1 MHEVLRAL
9 IDRDRTVDQEMW
21 GSFWDRL
28 RDGALRSGETVALLS
43 SLSTRMPDGETLV
56 AMLRSLDERR
66 PDVAARSD
74 GTARPAGTARAEGT
88 ARPDGTANIV
98 GTGGGPATFNISTA
112 AAFVAAALGVRVVKT
127 GSRAYTSTCGSH
139 DLLDRLGIATT
150 TSYEQTDD
158 LLERFGI
165 AFPGNFVY
173 PREVALLA
181 RSIVPMDLRMIGGFV
196 NSVGPFLAAVPV
208 RAQIVGVSDRSLL
221 PALGQVAATVTDRRI
236 WLCSNEL
243 GVDELVDSVDNV
255 VLTNDG
261 TDAIS
266 LWAAAPE
273 TGAGAGTDAIAG
285 LRPAGAGED
294 VVDHFLGVLSGE
306 RTGPA
311 TRTVRLN
318 AAALAVASG
327 LIAEWPEAI
336 RAADDALRSG
346 AARDLV
352 DRLRARPARR
362 AVAAAR
368 AR

>member
-9 IDRDRTVDQEMW
+9 IDRDRTVDQELW
-21 GSFWDRL
+21 GSFWDQL
-28 RDGALRSGETVALLS
+28 RDGTLRSGETVALLS
-43 SLSTRMPDGETLV
+43 SLSTRMPDRDTLV

-66 PDVAARSD
+66 PTVPARL
-74 GTARPAGTARAEGT
+74 
-88 ARPDGTANIV
+88 DGTANIV

-112 AAFVAAALGVRVVKT
+112 AAFVAAALGVRIVKT
-127 GSRAYTSTCGSH
+127 GSRAYTSSCGSH
-139 DLLDRLGIATT
+139 DLLDRLGIGRTS
-150 TSYEQTDD
+150 SYEQTDD

-181 RSIVPMDLRMIGGFV
+181 RSIVPMDLRMIGGFI

-208 RAQIVGVSDRSLL
+208 SAQLVGVSDRSLV
-221 PALGQVAATVTDRRI
+221 PTLGHVAATAAATVAGRRI

-243 GVDELVDSVDNV
+243 GIDELVSSVDNV

-261 TDAIS
+261 TDGIRLPAE
-266 LWAAAPE
+266 APG
-273 TGAGAGTDAIAG
+273 TGTGTGTGPGTDAIAE
-285 LRPAGAGED
+285 LRPAGRGED
-294 VVDHFLGVLSGE
+294 VVAHFLGVLSGE
-306 RTGPA
+306 GTGLA

-327 LIAEWPEAI
+327 LIDGWPEAI
-336 RAADDALRSG
+336 GAADDALRSG

-352 DRLRARPARR
+352 ERLRARPARR
-362 AVAAAR
+362 TAAAVR

>member
-9 IDRDRTVDQEMW
+9 IDRDRAVVDQEMW
-21 GSFWDRL
+21 GSFWDQL

-43 SLSTRMPDGETLV
+43 SLSTRMPDRDTLV

-66 PDVAARSD
+66 PAV
-74 GTARPAGTARAEGT
+74 TARLDR
-88 ARPDGTANIV
+88 TANIV

-112 AAFVAAALGVRVVKT
+112 AAFVAAALGVRIVKT

-139 DLLDRLGIATT
+139 DLLDRLGIGTT
-150 TSYEQTDD
+150 TSYEQTDA

-181 RSIVPMDLRMIGGFV
+181 RSIVPMDLRMIGGFI

-208 RAQIVGVSDRSLL
+208 SAQLVGVSDHSLV
-221 PALGQVAATVTDRRI
+221 PTLGQVAATVADRRI

-243 GVDELVDSVDNV
+243 GVDELVSSVDNV

-261 TDAIS
+261 TDAIR
-266 LWAAAPE
+266 LRAEAPG
-273 TGAGAGTDAIAG
+273 TPASGTDPIAG
-285 LRPAGAGED
+285 LRPTSEGED
-294 VVDHFLGVLSGE
+294 VVDHFLGVLSGAG
-306 RTGPA
+306 TALA
-311 TRTVRLN
+311 TRTVCLN

-327 LIAEWPEAI
+327 LIDGWPEAI
-336 RAADDALRSG
+336 RAADGALRSG

-352 DRLRARPARR
+352 DRLRAHPARR
-362 AVAAAR
+362 VITTAR

>member
-9 IDRDRTVDQEMW
+9 IDRDRTVVDQEMW
-21 GSFWDRL
+21 GSFWDQL

-43 SLSTRMPDGETLV
+43 SLSTRMPDRDTLV

-66 PDVAARSD
+66 PVVAARLD
-74 GTARPAGTARAEGT
+74 
-88 ARPDGTANIV
+88 DTANIV

-112 AAFVAAALGVRVVKT
+112 AAFVAAALGVRIVKT

-139 DLLDRLGIATT
+139 DLLDRLGIGTT
-150 TSYEQTDD
+150 TSYEQTDA
-158 LLERFGI
+158 LLDRFGI

-181 RSIVPMDLRMIGGFV
+181 RSIVPMDLRMIGGFI

-208 RAQIVGVSDRSLL
+208 SAQLVGVSDHSLL
-221 PALGQVAATVTDRRI
+221 PTLGEVAATVADRRI

-243 GVDELVDSVDNV
+243 GIDELVSSVDNV

-261 TDAIS
+261 TDAIR
-266 LWAAAPE
+266 LRAEAPGAPKAPGNGTGTG
-273 TGAGAGTDAIAG
+273 TGAIAE
-285 LRPAGAGED
+285 LRPTGAGED
-294 VVDHFLGVLSGE
+294 VVDHFLGVLSGGG
-306 RTGPA
+306 TGLA
-311 TRTVRLN
+311 TRTVCLN

-327 LIAEWPEAI
+327 LIGGWPEAI
-336 RAADDALRSG
+336 RAAEDALRSG

-352 DRLRARPARR
+352 DRLRAHPARR
-362 AVAAAR
+362 VTTTAR

>member
-21 GSFWDRL
+21 GSFWDQL

-43 SLSTRMPDGETLV
+43 SLSTRMPDGETL
-56 AMLRSLDERR
+56 AGMLRSLDERR
-66 PDVAARSD
+66 PAAAAWLD
-74 GTARPAGTARAEGT
+74 DA
-88 ARPDGTANIV
+88 ANIV

-112 AAFVAAALGVRVVKT
+112 AAFVAAALGVRTVKT

-150 TSYEQTDD
+150 TSYEQTDA

-165 AFPGNFVY
+165 AFPGHFVY

-181 RSIVPMDLRMIGGFV
+181 RSIVPMDLRMIGGFI

-208 RAQIVGVSDRSLL
+208 SAQLVGVSDRSLL
-221 PALGQVAATVTDRRI
+221 PTLGQVAATVADRRI

-243 GVDELVDSVDNV
+243 GIDELVSSVDNV

-261 TDAIS
+261 TDGFRLRAE
-266 LWAAAPE
+266 APGTG
-273 TGAGAGTDAIAG
+273 TGAIAE
-285 LRPAGAGED
+285 LRPTGGGED
-294 VVDHFLGVLSGE
+294 VVDHFLGVLSGDG
-306 RTGPA
+306 TALA
-311 TRTVRLN
+311 TRTVCLN

-327 LIAEWPEAI
+327 LISGWPEAI
-336 RAADDALRSG
+336 TAADDALRSG
-346 AARDLV
+346 AARDLA

-362 AVAAAR
+362 VVATAR

>member
-9 IDRDRTVDQEMW
+9 IGRDRAVVDQEMW
-21 GSFWDRL
+21 GSFWDQL

-43 SLSTRMPDGETLV
+43 SLSTRMPDRDTLV

-66 PDVAARSD
+66 PAVAARLD
-74 GTARPAGTARAEGT
+74 R
-88 ARPDGTANIV
+88 TANIV

-112 AAFVAAALGVRVVKT
+112 AAFVAAALGVRIVKT

-139 DLLDRLGIATT
+139 DLLDRLGIGTT
-150 TSYEQTDD
+150 TSYEQTDA

-181 RSIVPMDLRMIGGFV
+181 RSIVPMDLRMIGGFI

-208 RAQIVGVSDRSLL
+208 SAQLVGVSDHSLL
-221 PALGQVAATVTDRRI
+221 PTLGQVAASVADRRI

-243 GVDELVDSVDNV
+243 GVDELVSSVDNV

-261 TDAIS
+261 TDAIR
-266 LWAAAPE
+266 LRAQA
-273 TGAGAGTDAIAG
+273 AGTVPGTPGSGSGSATGTGSIAE
-285 LRPAGAGED
+285 LRPTGAGED
-294 VVDHFLGVLSGE
+294 VVDHFLAVLSGDG
-306 RTGPA
+306 TALA
-311 TRTVRLN
+311 TRTVCLN

-327 LIAEWPEAI
+327 LIDGWPEAI

-352 DRLRARPARR
+352 DRLRAHPARR
-362 AVAAAR
+362 AVATAR

>member
-21 GSFWDRL
+21 GSFWDQL

-43 SLSTRMPDGETLV
+43 SLSTRMPDRDTLV
-56 AMLRSLDERR
+56 GMLRSLDERR
-66 PDVAARSD
+66 PAVAARL
-74 GTARPAGTARAEGT
+74 
-88 ARPDGTANIV
+88 DGTANIV

-139 DLLDRLGIATT
+139 DLLDRLGIGTT
-150 TSYEQTDD
+150 TSYEQTEA

-181 RSIVPMDLRMIGGFV
+181 RSIVPMDLRMIGGFI

-208 RAQIVGVSDRSLL
+208 SAQLVGVSDRSLL
-221 PALGQVAATVTDRRI
+221 PTLGHVAATVADRRI

-243 GVDELVDSVDNV
+243 GIDELVSSVDNV

-261 TDAIS
+261 TDGIRLRAE
-266 LWAAAPE
+266 APGPGTGTVTGIGTGTGSGTG
-273 TGAGAGTDAIAG
+273 TGAIAE
-285 LRPAGAGED
+285 LRPAGGGED
-294 VVDHFLGVLSGE
+294 VVDHFLGVLSGAG
-306 RTGPA
+306 TGLV
-311 TRTVRLN
+311 TRTVCLN

-327 LIAEWPEAI
+327 LIDGWPEAI

-352 DRLRARPARR
+352 DRLRAQPARR
-362 AVAAAR
+362 VVATVR

>member
-9 IDRDRTVDQEMW
+9 IDRDRTVDQELW
-21 GSFWDRL
+21 GSFWDQL

-43 SLSTRMPDGETLV
+43 SLSTRMPDRDTLV

-66 PDVAARSD
+66 PAVPARLD
-74 GTARPAGTARAEGT
+74 GA
-88 ARPDGTANIV
+88 ANIV

-112 AAFVAAALGVRVVKT
+112 AAFVAAALGVRIVKT
-127 GSRAYTSTCGSH
+127 GSRAYTSSCGSH
-139 DLLDRLGIATT
+139 DLLDRLGIGRT
-150 TSYEQTDD
+150 TSYEQTED

-181 RSIVPMDLRMIGGFV
+181 RSIVPMDLRMIGGFI

-208 RAQIVGVSDRSLL
+208 SAQLVGVSDRSLV
-221 PALGQVAATVTDRRI
+221 PTLGDVAATVAGRRI

-243 GVDELVDSVDNV
+243 GIDELVSSVDNV

-261 TDAIS
+261 TDGIRLPAE
-266 LWAAAPE
+266 APG
-273 TGAGAGTDAIAG
+273 TGTGTGTDAIAG
-285 LRPAGAGED
+285 LRPAGRGED

-306 RTGPA
+306 GTGLA

-327 LIAEWPEAI
+327 LIDGWPEAI
-336 RAADDALRSG
+336 GAADDALRGG
-346 AARDLV
+346 AARELV
-352 DRLRARPARR
+352 ERLRARPARR
-362 AVAAAR
+362 TAATAR

>member
-43 SLSTRMPDGETLV
+43 SLSTLMPDGDTLV

-66 PDVAARSD
+66 PAVAGRS
-74 GTARPAGTARAEGT
+74 AVA

-112 AAFVAAALGVRVVKT
+112 AAFVAATMGVRVVKT

-173 PREVALLA
+173 PREIALLA

-208 RAQIVGVSDRSLL
+208 CAQIVGVSDRSLL
-221 PALGQVAATVTDRRI
+221 PALGEVAATVAGRRI

-261 TDAIS
+261 TDGFS
-266 LWAAAPE
+266 LRAGAPG
-273 TGAGAGTDAIAG
+273 TGAGAIAG
-285 LRPAGAGED
+285 LRPAAAGED

-327 LIAEWPEAI
+327 LVAEWPEAV

-352 DRLRARPARR
+352 DRLRAHPARR
-362 AVAAAR
+362 AVATAR

>member
-9 IDRDRTVDQEMW
+9 IGRDRAVVDQEMW
-21 GSFWDRL
+21 GSFWDQL

-43 SLSTRMPDGETLV
+43 SLSTRMPDRDTLV

-66 PDVAARSD
+66 PAVPARL
-74 GTARPAGTARAEGT
+74 
-88 ARPDGTANIV
+88 DGTANIV

-112 AAFVAAALGVRVVKT
+112 AAFVAAALGVRIVKT

-139 DLLDRLGIATT
+139 DLLDSLGIRTT
-150 TSYEQTDD
+150 ASYEQTDD

-208 RAQIVGVSDRSLL
+208 SAQLVGVSDHALL
-221 PALGQVAATVTDRRI
+221 PVLGPVAATVADRRI

-243 GVDELVDSVDNV
+243 GVDELVSSVDNV

-261 TDAIS
+261 TDAIR
-266 LWAAAPE
+266 LRAEAPKAPGSG
-273 TGAGAGTDAIAG
+273 TGTGTDAIAE
-285 LRPAGAGED
+285 LRPAAAGED
-294 VVDHFLGVLSGE
+294 VVDHFLAVLSGAG
-306 RTGPA
+306 TPLA

-327 LIAEWPEAI
+327 LIDGWPEAI

-346 AARDLV
+346 AARALV
-352 DRLRARPARR
+352 DRLRAHPARS
-362 AVAAAR
+362 VITTAR

>member
-9 IDRDRTVDQEMW
+9 IDRDRTVDQELW
-21 GSFWDRL
+21 GSFWEQL

-43 SLSTRMPDGETLV
+43 SLSTRMPDRDTLV

-66 PDVAARSD
+66 PAVPARL
-74 GTARPAGTARAEGT
+74 E
-88 ARPDGTANIV
+88 GTANIV

-112 AAFVAAALGVRVVKT
+112 AAFVAAALGVRIVKT
-127 GSRAYTSTCGSH
+127 GSRAYTSSCGSH
-139 DLLDRLGIATT
+139 DLLDRLGIGRT
-150 TSYEQTDD
+150 TSYEQTEAQ
-158 LLERFGI
+158 LERFGI

-181 RSIVPMDLRMIGGFV
+181 RSIVPMDLRMIGGFI

-208 RAQIVGVSDRSLL
+208 SAQLVGVSDRSLVPTL
-221 PALGQVAATVTDRRI
+221 SHVAATAAATVAGRRI

-243 GVDELVDSVDNV
+243 GVDELVSSVDNV

-261 TDAIS
+261 TDGIRLPAE
-266 LWAAAPE
+266 APG
-273 TGAGAGTDAIAG
+273 TGTGTGTDAIAE
-285 LRPAGAGED
+285 LRPAGGGED

-306 RTGPA
+306 GTGLA

-327 LIAEWPEAI
+327 LIDGWPEAI
-336 RAADDALRSG
+336 GAADDALRSG
-346 AARDLV
+346 AARELV
-352 DRLRARPARR
+352 ERLRARPARR
-362 AVAAAR
+362 TAATVR

>member
-9 IDRDRTVDQEMW
+9 IGRDRAVVDQEMW
-21 GSFWDRL
+21 GSFWDQL

-43 SLSTRMPDGETLV
+43 SLSTRMPDRDTLV

-66 PDVAARSD
+66 PAVAARLD
-74 GTARPAGTARAEGT
+74 R
-88 ARPDGTANIV
+88 TANIV

-112 AAFVAAALGVRVVKT
+112 AAFVAAALGVRIVKT

-139 DLLDRLGIATT
+139 DLLDRLGIRTT

-181 RSIVPMDLRMIGGFV
+181 RNIVPMDLRMIGGFI

-208 RAQIVGVSDRSLL
+208 SAQLVGVSDHSLL
-221 PALGQVAATVTDRRI
+221 PTLGRVAATVADRRI

-243 GVDELVDSVDNV
+243 GVDELVSSVDNV

-261 TDAIS
+261 TDAIR
-266 LWAAAPE
+266 LRAEPPGTAA
-273 TGAGAGTDAIAG
+273 DALAL
-285 LRPAGAGED
+285 LRPTGEGED
-294 VVDHFLGVLSGE
+294 VVDHFLGVLSGA
-306 RTGPA
+306 GPALA
-311 TRTVRLN
+311 TRTVCLN

-327 LIAEWPEAI
+327 LIDGWPEAI

-352 DRLRARPARR
+352 DRLRAHPARR
-362 AVAAAR
+362 AIPTVR

>member
-9 IDRDRTVDQEMW
+9 IDRDRSVDQEMW
-21 GSFWDRL
+21 GSFWDQL

-43 SLSTRMPDGETLV
+43 SLSTRMPDRDTLV
-56 AMLRSLDERR
+56 GMLRSLDERR
-66 PDVAARSD
+66 PAVAARLD
-74 GTARPAGTARAEGT
+74 
-88 ARPDGTANIV
+88 DTANIV

-112 AAFVAAALGVRVVKT
+112 AAFVAAALGVRIVKT

-139 DLLDRLGIATT
+139 DLLDRLGIGTT
-150 TSYEQTDD
+150 TSYEQTDAV
-158 LLERFGI
+158 LERFGI

-181 RSIVPMDLRMIGGFV
+181 RSIVPMDLRMIGGFI

-208 RAQIVGVSDRSLL
+208 SAQLVGVSDHSLL
-221 PALGQVAATVTDRRI
+221 PTLGHVAATVADRRI

-243 GVDELVDSVDNV
+243 GIDELVSSVDNV

-261 TDAIS
+261 TDGIRLRAEAS
-266 LWAAAPE
+266 GP
-273 TGAGAGTDAIAG
+273 GPGAIAE
-285 LRPAGAGED
+285 LRPSGGGAD
-294 VVDHFLGVLSGE
+294 VVDHFLGVLSGDG
-306 RTGPA
+306 TDLA
-311 TRTVRLN
+311 TRTVCLN

-327 LIAEWPEAI
+327 LIGEWPEAV

-352 DRLRARPARR
+352 DRLRAQPARR
-362 AVAAAR
+362 VVATAR

>member
-9 IDRDRTVDQEMW
+9 IGRDRAVVDQEMW
-21 GSFWDRL
+21 GSFWDQL

-43 SLSTRMPDGETLV
+43 SLSTRMPDRDTLV

-66 PDVAARSD
+66 PAVAARLD
-74 GTARPAGTARAEGT
+74 R
-88 ARPDGTANIV
+88 TANIV

-112 AAFVAAALGVRVVKT
+112 AAFVAAALGVRIVKT

-139 DLLDRLGIATT
+139 DLLDRLGIRTT

-181 RSIVPMDLRMIGGFV
+181 RSIVPMDLRMIGGFI

-208 RAQIVGVSDRSLL
+208 SAQLVGVSDHSLL
-221 PALGQVAATVTDRRI
+221 PALGRVAATVADRRI

-243 GVDELVDSVDNV
+243 GVDELVSSVDNV

-261 TDAIS
+261 TDAIR
-266 LWAAAPE
+266 LRAEAAASS
-273 TGAGAGTDAIAG
+273 TDPIAE
-285 LRPAGAGED
+285 LRPTGAGED
-294 VVDHFLGVLSGE
+294 VVDHFLAVLSGAG
-306 RTGPA
+306 TALA
-311 TRTVRLN
+311 TRTVCLN

-327 LIAEWPEAI
+327 LIDGWPEAI

-352 DRLRARPARR
+352 DRLRAHPARR
-362 AVAAAR
+362 AIPTAR

>member
-9 IDRDRTVDQEMW
+9 IDRDRTVDQELW
-21 GSFWDRL
+21 GSFWDQL

-43 SLSTRMPDGETLV
+43 SLSTRMPDPDTLV

-66 PDVAARSD
+66 PAVPARLD
-74 GTARPAGTARAEGT
+74 GA
-88 ARPDGTANIV
+88 ANIV

-112 AAFVAAALGVRVVKT
+112 AAFVAAALGVRIVKT
-127 GSRAYTSTCGSH
+127 GSRAYTSSCGSH
-139 DLLDRLGIATT
+139 DLLDRLGIGRT
-150 TSYEQTDD
+150 TSYEQTEVQ
-158 LLERFGI
+158 LERFGI

-181 RSIVPMDLRMIGGFV
+181 RSIVPMDLRMIGGFI

-208 RAQIVGVSDRSLL
+208 SAQLVGVSDRSLV
-221 PALGQVAATVTDRRI
+221 PTLGHVAATVAGRRI

-243 GVDELVDSVDNV
+243 GIDELVGSVDNT

-261 TDAIS
+261 TDGIRLPAE
-266 LWAAAPE
+266 APG
-273 TGAGAGTDAIAG
+273 TGTGTGIGTDAIAE
-285 LRPAGAGED
+285 LRPAGRGED

-306 RTGPA
+306 GTDLA

-327 LIAEWPEAI
+327 LVDGWPEAI
-336 RAADDALRSG
+336 GAADDALRSG
-346 AARDLV
+346 AARELV
-352 DRLRARPARR
+352 ERLRARPARR
-362 AVAAAR
+362 TAAAAR
-368 AR
+368 AW

>member
-9 IDRDRTVDQEMW
+9 IGRDRAVVDQEMW
-21 GSFWDRL
+21 GSFWDQL

-43 SLSTRMPDGETLV
+43 SLSTRMPDRDTLV

-66 PDVAARSD
+66 PAVAARLD
-74 GTARPAGTARAEGT
+74 R
-88 ARPDGTANIV
+88 TANIV

-139 DLLDRLGIATT
+139 DLLDRLGIRTT

-181 RSIVPMDLRMIGGFV
+181 RSIVPMDLRMIGGFI

-208 RAQIVGVSDRSLL
+208 SAQLVGVSDHSLL
-221 PALGQVAATVTDRRI
+221 PVLGQVAATVADRRI
-236 WLCSNEL
+236 WLCTNEL
-243 GVDELVDSVDNV
+243 GVDELVGSVDNV
-255 VLTNDG
+255 VLSNDG
-261 TDAIS
+261 TDAIR
-266 LWAAAPE
+266 LRAEAPE
-273 TGAGAGTDAIAG
+273 APANGTDPITG
-285 LRPAGAGED
+285 LRPTGEGED
-294 VVDHFLGVLSGE
+294 VVDHFLAVLSGDG
-306 RTGPA
+306 TALA

-327 LIAEWPEAI
+327 LIDGWPEAI

-352 DRLRARPARR
+352 DRLRAHPARR
-362 AVAAAR
+362 AIATAR